1 MGAVLIAAKAW
12 NDEAVWNE
20 NFDSVAV
27 EEMNELE
34 RQFLK
39 LIDYNIQVP
48 GSIYSKY
55 YFDLCTLAQDHADLP
70 LQLLDRERTRKPE
83 KKEIVSEAPPLLFS
97 NEEEKE
103 APLGGKPV
111 EKKVESAKESSE
123 FGRTDVAES
132 EKGHDPDARPK
143 STGVFQDEEVL
154 FSHKLQKDNDPDVD
168 LFAGTKATK
177 LLEPSVG
184 SLFGDD
190 EDDDLFSSA
199 KSQPLGHDAD
209 ARPKS
214 TGVFQDEELLFSHKL
229 QKDNDPDVD
238 LFAGTKVSK
247 LLEPSVGSLFGD
259 DEDDDLFSSAK
270 SQPLG
275 HDPDARPKS
284 TGVFQDEEVL
294 FSHKLQ
300 KDNDPDVDLFAG
312 TKATKLLEPS
322 VGSLFGVDEDDDL
335 FSSAKSQPLDDIF
348 ATEEVK
354 PSQKTREK
362 EKALE
367 SNLFDDNID
376 TFAALTVKPKEKS
389 NKKVE
394 AKSIFDDDMGMDLES
409 TPSDNPETSTIF
421 LRKSR
426 TDVEEI
432 RKGNYTNH
440 VSTGLYSSRSTVFLD
455 DSTASQ
461 CHLKTTLKLVTLAIH
476 YHIKRRD
483 ADRSLDIFDEAL
495 HPFTQEQL
503 PEDYL
508 KYDPEY
514 KVIFGFV
521 RALSKALRLTAELA
535 IVSLIYVE
543 RLVSYVCIDICPTT
557 WRRIVMGAVLIAAKA
572 WNDEAV
578 WNENFDSVAVE
589 EMNELERQFL
599 KLIDYNI
606 QVPGSIYSK
615 YYFDLCTLAQDH
627 VGLPLQLLDRE
638 RTRKPEKKEIVSEA
652 PPLLFSNEEEKEAP
666 LGGQPVD
673 KKVESAKESSEF
685 GRTDVAESEKVDFFL
700 LYT

>member
-199 KSQPLGHDAD
+199 KSQPL
-209 ARPKS
+209 
-214 TGVFQDEELLFSHKL
+214 
-229 QKDNDPDVD
+229 
-238 LFAGTKVSK
+238 
-247 LLEPSVGSLFGD
+247 
-259 DEDDDLFSSAK
+259 
-270 SQPLG
+270 
-275 HDPDARPKS
+275 
-284 TGVFQDEEVL
+284 
-294 FSHKLQ
+294 
-300 KDNDPDVDLFAG
+300 
-312 TKATKLLEPS
+312 
-322 VGSLFGVDEDDDL
+322 
-335 FSSAKSQPLDDIF
+335 DDIF

-394 AKSIFDDDMGMDLES
+394 AKSIFDDDMGRALES

-426 TDVEEI
+426 TDEEI

-543 RLVSYVCIDICPTT
+543 RLVSYVCIDICPTN

-627 VGLPLQLLDRE
+627 ADLPLQLLDRE
-638 RTRKPEKKEIVSEA
+638 RTQKPEA
-652 PPLLFSNEEEKEAP
+652 FSRMGKDRD
-666 LGGQPVD
+666 VD
-673 KKVESAKESSEF
+673 SAAKNRSFEC
-685 GRTDVAESEKVDFFL
+685 
-700 LYT
+700 